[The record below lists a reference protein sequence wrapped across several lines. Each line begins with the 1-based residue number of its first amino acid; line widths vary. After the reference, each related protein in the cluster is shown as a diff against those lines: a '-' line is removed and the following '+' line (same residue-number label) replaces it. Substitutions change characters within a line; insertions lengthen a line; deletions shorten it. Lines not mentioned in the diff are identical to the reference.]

1 MDFLSDMIT
10 RLKNSQRVDKTS
22 VVVKYSK
29 TNLRLSQIL
38 QNEGFISHY
47 TLKSFRKK
55 DTETDNYIER
65 TNGIEIFLKTSYP
78 TNQKSIKV
86 HNRKFSISRVSKRTR
101 RV

>member
-10 RLKNSQRVDKTS
+10 RLKNNQRVDKTS

-47 TLKSFRKK
+47 TLTSFKKK
-55 DTETDNYIER
+55 DRNIDNYTQTSIEK
-65 TNGIEIFLKTSYP
+65 N
-78 TNQKSIKV
+78 
-86 HNRKFSISRVSKRTR
+86 
-101 RV
+101 